1 MVVDFSMRKTDLLK
15 FGTAILFSVFSV
27 FLSEFIPIR
36 IDLTEDKRFS
46 LSNSTLKLIEK
57 VEDPMLFSIYLEGDF
72 PAGFQRLKFETI
84 RMLEEFR
91 AKNPDIEYALI
102 NPSENPNSQ
111 ARRDTYTQLRNA
123 GLSAIQI
130 KVEESDGIREQQIFP
145 GAIVSFRDN
154 EWPISLL
161 LEQFASNS
169 DAQINASIQNLEY
182 TLASA
187 IKGLTKTHRSSI
199 GILQGHDELSPVET
213 ASLELS
219 LSKSYDIE
227 HFNLRE
233 FPIDSINGEPDLNKQ
248 IILLNSFDLIILA
261 KPRQRFSELDIWLID
276 QYLMNN
282 GKGIWSLDAVYAD
295 MDSLSYSPEFLAY
308 PILDRI
314 NLSDPLFNYG
324 VRINTSLIQDMV
336 CATLNDRKSIIPWLY
351 FPLILPQTDHPIGKN
366 LNAIKLEFATAMDS
380 IRAIGVRKT
389 PLLFTSP
396 YSRRQSMP
404 GRVSLATLYNEPDQ
418 SKFVDKSLITAILL
432 EGALPSFYAN
442 RILQKTNFQSP
453 PKKASNAK
461 LLVISDG
468 DFIKNQRNLVRSD
481 IPRGSPLPLGY
492 DQFTQRQYGNSDFIL
507 NAIDYMLDIDGLIEV
522 RGREVALRLLDM
534 QRINRQKKT
543 LIGINILAP
552 IALILIFGLLYRM
565 VRKQRFSKF
574 SR

>member
-1 MVVDFSMRKTDLLK
+1 MRKIDLLK
-15 FGTAILFSVFSV
+15 FGTVLLFSILSV

-36 IDLTEDKRFS
+36 IDLTQDKRFS
-46 LSNSTLKLIEK
+46 LSHSTLKLIEK

-72 PAGFQRLKFETI
+72 PAGFQRLKFETT

-91 AKNPDIEYALI
+91 AKNPNIQYVLI
-102 NPSENPNSQ
+102 DPSENPNSK

-130 KVEESDGIREQQIFP
+130 KVEESDGVREQQIFP

-161 LEQFASNS
+161 LEQFMSNP

-187 IKGLTKTHRSSI
+187 IKGLTKTYRPSI
-199 GILQGHDELSPVET
+199 AILQGHNELSPIET

-219 LSKSYDIE
+219 LSKSYDID

-233 FPIDSINGEPDLNKQ
+233 FPIDTITGEPDLNKQ
-248 IILLNSFDLIILA
+248 VILLNSFDLIILA

-282 GKGIWSLDAVYAD
+282 GKGIFMLDAVYAD

-308 PILDRI
+308 PILNRI

-351 FPLILPQTDHPIGKN
+351 FPLILPQTNHPIGKN

-380 IRAIGVRKT
+380 IRSPGVRKT

-442 RILQKTNFQSP
+442 RILQNTDFKNP

-468 DFIKNQRNLVRSD
+468 DFIRNQRNLVRSD
-481 IPRGSPLPLGY
+481 IPRGSPLPLGF

-507 NAIDYMLDIDGLIEV
+507 NAIDYMLDSEGLIEV

-534 QRINRQKKT
+534 QRINRHKNY
-543 LIGINILAP
+543 LIGLNGFGP
-552 IALILIFGLLYRM
+552 IILILIFGLLYKII
-565 VRKQRFSKF
+565 RKQRFSKF